1 MIETALI
8 VSALGLV
15 SAISWGTADFF
26 AAKSSKALSPE
37 LATLIVGFIGAVA
50 FSLFYLF
57 RQGSE
62 PWNLEGVLF
71 AVGAGVLMGAG
82 LVAFY
87 RGLDI
92 GPVSIVS
99 PVGSAYPLVTTIIVV
114 SIFGDALSFTQL
126 GGIILIVVGI
136 VAASGLFNA
145 RKSERRITKGVVYAI
160 ITFLLWGGAFVLLG
174 EAVSRIGWEKTTFVD
189 IWFELIV
196 IIIFVSLLKSRERFS
211 FSRKGL
217 KLILSKYLLIAALAQ
232 VFGLVVFNIGL
243 TLTTSSAIITA
254 ISATYPALTIFLA
267 LKHFNEK
274 VSIIPIIGAGIT
286 IVGVVILS
294 F

>member
-1 MIETALI
+1 MVEIALI
-8 VSALGLV
+8 VSLLGLL
-15 SAISWGTADFF
+15 AAASWGTADFF

-37 LATLIVGFIGAVA
+37 LATLVVGFIGAVA
-50 FSLFYLF
+50 FSLFYIF

-62 PWNLEGVLF
+62 AWAFDGVLF
-71 AVGAGVLMGAG
+71 AIGAG
-82 LVAFY
+82 LLMGVGLLAFY

-99 PVGSAYPLVTTIIVV
+99 PVGSAYPLVTTILVI
-114 SIFGDALSFTQL
+114 SIFGDSLSLPQVA
-126 GGIILIVVGI
+126 GIMLIIVGI
-136 VAASGLFNA
+136 LAASGLFNA
-145 RKSERRITKGVVYAI
+145 RKSERHVTKGVFYAI

-189 IWFELIV
+189 IWFELFAIAL
-196 IIIFVSLLKSRERFS
+196 FVSMLKSRQKLTFS
-211 FSRKGL
+211 KGGL
-217 KLILSKYLLIAALAQ
+217 KVILNKYLLIAALTQ

-243 TLTTSSAIITA
+243 TLSSSSAIITA

-274 VSIIPIIGAGIT
+274 VSLIPIIGAGIT